1 MSMAGRVLS
10 GFLAI
15 SSILIVL
22 GGRAPGAITW
32 LGTGAD
38 DSWSTVTNWNPNG
51 SPDGQD
57 IVFDATDA
65 RPTAGTVNSIVS
77 SSLSVASLNY
87 LNTTNQF
94 HTTQID
100 ANQTLTVNGNV
111 TIGPDAAGTTNV
123 AILGGG
129 SLAINS
135 ASGTFQVGGS
145 NQTSGNSATLNMSG
159 LTRFAADVSTFRVG
173 DNTGNSGS
181 TASTVILAKDS
192 TIKATNLELGG
203 VCGREAVHTLKLGS
217 GANVINADNV
227 YVGMSTGRSGGTLQF
242 NGTGGSLNLHA
253 KNGTGRA
260 NMYVAAGSSA
270 TWASQTSLVD
280 FTGHQA
286 DLSLNRL
293 DIASRAGGYDNTGN
307 PGSGATATFSFDTG
321 TLDVTAVTLANRSG
335 AANTGTKPIVGT
347 LNLGGG
353 TVNIGSGGIALA
365 TNSSSSTGTVTGTVN
380 ITGGA
385 VTLAGN
391 IAKGGGTGTTA
402 SLTLNGPSAVLNMQG
417 RNITGLDTFTYQD
430 GTLKNLGTVNTG
442 ITLAGTGS
450 RVFQQD
456 ASYSGEV
463 KGIIS
468 GAGIG
473 LIKTGAGKLALSGS
487 NSYTGNTDINDGVLQ
502 FNAPAAIG
510 GGTARNVTVNSGA
523 TVAFGPA
530 YGTLQSTLAS
540 RIANTSAGTIALTA
554 DSSEALDFS
563 SAGAD
568 LTAASLGAVGTAIYS
583 GVLTPNGTT
592 YRLGGG
598 GGTLT
603 VSSNLT
609 GNNSLVVHGAGSSG
623 TVVLS
628 GTNNHTGTTTV
639 NPGVLSISSESN
651 LGSGTIILAG
661 GTLRST
667 GTTAFNVT
675 KAITL
680 TSNSFLDTLNTGNT
694 TYRGVISDGDGA
706 FGFTKTGTS
715 NLILQAN
722 NTYDGE
728 TVLSSGTTYLYT
740 NNGLGSVAGAT
751 TLANTGTLSV
761 ETDYTTPETL
771 YLNGGILRTSSEGG
785 TRSWWGNIVL
795 GANSTIQA
803 KNQTSAATLVVNGT
817 ISGEYGLLVGNA
829 EPGIVQ
835 FGGVNTYSGDT
846 RIVKGTL
853 RLASTNALQNTTLN
867 LASGDTGVL
876 TFSTTPT
883 AYTVG
888 GLKGSRNLDLD
899 GKTVSIGNNNL
910 NTTYSGQLSN
920 GSLTK
925 VGGGTLT
932 LSNASL
938 HAGDTRIASGTL
950 TLENANALQNSTLD
964 LAAGDAGQLAFGSA
978 TAYVLGGLKGARDFD
993 MGGNALSIG
1002 NNNLNTT
1009 YSGQLSNG
1017 SLTKIGTGVLKF
1029 DRAES
1034 VNSQTSTTINA
1045 GTLEFVHNNNLG
1057 QSGAGITL
1065 AGGTLRY
1072 VGTTDMLSVD
1082 RAITLT
1088 ADSSIS
1094 AATVALWLPG
1104 KVSDGADTFGL
1115 TCTAGRVYL
1124 VNSANDYDGLT
1135 VVKNGGSLYATRDHS
1150 LGNPTGA
1157 TIVETGGQL
1166 MVETNY
1172 TTLETLQLNGGI
1184 LRTSAGGGSTVRWA
1198 GDVVLGADSI
1208 IRAKVSGGQSTLVVA
1223 GTISGDRGLRVG
1235 DGEAGIV
1242 KFTGTNTYTG
1252 ATSVLQ
1258 GNLVVDGSIAASS
1271 GVSVASGAT
1280 LQGHG
1285 SVSSLSGAGLVSPG
1299 NSPGVLTATS
1309 VDPAGGLDFA
1319 FQFTAPGSPD
1329 YDNAAASVNDVLRLA
1344 SLSAPFAGPL
1354 ESGNQINVYLN
1365 VASLDADDLFRGGFF
1380 TDRTQ
1385 DFSPVLAQAT
1395 FNYFVALDG
1404 QGTYTFE
1411 GVNYYRLADTGLAPG
1426 FAVTTV
1432 LETADFG
1439 AGPVQGYVLQFG
1451 QLAAVP
1457 EPSTAVLA
1465 AGALLCLGLVVR
1477 RRRG

>member
-22 GGRAPGAITW
+22 SGRAPGAITW

-129 SLAINS
+129 SLAVNS

-159 LTRFAADVSTFRVG
+159 LTRFTADVGTFRVG

-286 DLSLNRL
+286 DLLLNRL

-487 NSYTGNTDINDGVLQ
+487 NSYTGNNDINDGVLQ

-628 GTNNHTGTTTV
+628 GTNNYTGTTTV
-639 NPGVLSISSESN
+639 NPGVLSISSESR
-651 LGSGTIILAG
+651 LGSGTVTLAG
-661 GTLRST
+661 GTLRTT
-667 GTTAFNVT
+667 GDDKDGLTIT
-675 KAITL
+675 KSINL
-680 TSNSFLDTLNTGNT
+680 TGNSFLDTLNTGNT
-694 TYRGVISDGDGA
+694 IYRGVISDGDGV
-706 FGFTKTGTS
+706 FGFTKVGGY
-715 NLILQAN
+715 NLVLQAN
-722 NTYDGE
+722 NTYRGE
-728 TVLSSGTTYLYT
+728 TVLNTATTYLRT

-795 GANSTIQA
+795 GATSTIQA
-803 KNQTSAATLVVNGT
+803 KNQTSAATLVINGT
-817 ISGEYGLLVGNA
+817 ISGDYGLLVGSGEA
-829 EPGIVQ
+829 GIVQ
-835 FGGVNTYSGDT
+835 FGGANTYSGDT

-853 RLASTNALQNTTLN
+853 RLTSTNALQNTTLN

-899 GKTVSIGNNNL
+899 GKTVSIGNNGQS
-910 NTTYSGQLSN
+910 TTYSGQLSN

-964 LAAGDAGQLAFGSA
+964 LAAGDVGELAFGSA
-978 TAYVLGGLKGARDFD
+978 TTYVLGGLKGARDFD
-993 MGGNALSIG
+993 MRGNALSIG

-1009 YSGQLSNG
+1009 YDGQLSNG
-1017 SLTKIGTGVLKF
+1017 SLTKVGTGAL
-1029 DRAES
+1029 RLTG
-1034 VNSQTSTTINA
+1034 VNSQTSTAINA
-1045 GTLEFVHNNNLG
+1045 GTLEFSADANLG

-1072 VGTTDMLSVD
+1072 IGTKDGLSVD

-1088 ADSSIS
+1088 ADSSVS
-1094 AATVALWLPG
+1094 ATDVSVSLAG
-1104 KVSDGADTFGL
+1104 KISDGSGTFGL
-1115 TCTAGRVYL
+1115 TCSGGRVCL
-1124 VNSANDYDGLT
+1124 ANGANDYDGVT
-1135 VVKNGGSLYATRDHS
+1135 VVTSTGKLYATRDHS

-1157 TIVETGGQL
+1157 TIVESGGQF

-1172 TTLETLQLNGGI
+1172 TTRETLRLNGGI

-1223 GTISGDRGLRVG
+1223 GTISGDHGLRVG

-1285 SVSSLSGAGLVSPG
+1285 CVSSLSGAGLISPG

-1319 FQFTAPGSPD
+1319 FQFNAPGSPD

>member
-22 GGRAPGAITW
+22 GGRAPAAITW

-51 SPDGQD
+51 SPEGQD

-77 SSLSVASLNY
+77 SSLSVASLKY
-87 LNTTNQF
+87 LNTTNSF
-94 HTTQID
+94 HTTRID
-100 ANQTLTVNGNV
+100 ANQTLTVNGSV

-123 AILGGG
+123 TILGGG

-135 ASGTFQVGGS
+135 AGGTFQVGGS
-145 NQTSGNSATLNMSG
+145 NQTSGNSATLSMSG
-159 LTRFAADVSTFRVG
+159 LTRFTADVGTFRVG
-173 DNTGNSGS
+173 DNTTNSGS
-181 TASTVILAKDS
+181 TASTVILADSS

-227 YVGMSTGRSGGTLQF
+227 YVGMSEGRSGGTLQF
-242 NGTGGSLNLHA
+242 NGASGSLNLHA

-270 TWASQTSLVD
+270 TWASQTSVVD
-280 FTGHQA
+280 LTGHQA

-293 DIASRAGGYDNTGN
+293 DIASRAGGYDNAGN
-307 PGSGATATFSFDTG
+307 AGSGATATFSFDTG
-321 TLDVTAVTLANRSG
+321 TLDVTAVTLAKRSG
-335 AANTGTKPIVGT
+335 AANTGTKPILGT
-347 LNLGGG
+347 LNLRGG

-365 TNSSSSTGTVTGTVN
+365 TNSSLSTGTVTGTVN
-380 ITGGA
+380 ITGGV
-385 VTLAGN
+385 VTLTGN

-450 RVFQQD
+450 RVFHQD
-456 ASYSGEV
+456 APYSGEV
-463 KGIIS
+463 Q
-468 GAGIG
+468 GAITGTGIG
-473 LIKTGAGKLALSGS
+473 LTKTGAGKLALSGS

-510 GGTARNVTVNSGA
+510 GGTARNVTVNSCA

-540 RIANTSAGTIALTA
+540 RVVNTSAGTVALTA

-568 LTAASLGAVGTAIYS
+568 LTAASLGAVGTATYS
-583 GVLTPNGTT
+583 GVLTPNGAT

-603 VSSNLT
+603 VSNLT

-628 GTNNHTGTTTV
+628 GTNNYTGTTTV
-639 NPGVLSISSESN
+639 NPGGLSISSDSN

-675 KAITL
+675 NAITL

-817 ISGEYGLLVGNA
+817 ISGAYGLLVGNA

-835 FGGVNTYSGDT
+835 FGGANTYSGDT

-876 TFSTTPT
+876 TFGTPT

-888 GLKGSRNLDLD
+888 GLKGSRNLDLG
-899 GKTVSIGNNNL
+899 GKTVNIGNNGQS
-910 NTTYSGQLSN
+910 TTYSGQFSN

-950 TLENANALQNSTLD
+950 TLENANALQSSTLD
-964 LAAGDAGQLAFGSA
+964 LAADDAGQLAFGSP
-978 TAYVLGGLKGARDFD
+978 TAFVLGGLKGSRSFD
-993 MGGNALSIG
+993 LGGKALSIG
-1002 NNNLNTT
+1002 NNNQNTT
-1009 YSGQLSNG
+1009 YDGQLSNG
-1017 SLTKIGTGVLKF
+1017 SLTKVGTGTLKLTG
-1029 DRAES
+1029 
-1034 VNSQTSTTINA
+1034 VNSQTSTAINA
-1045 GTLEFVHNNNLG
+1045 GTLEFSADANLG
-1057 QSGAGITL
+1057 QSGVSITL

-1072 VGTTDMLSVD
+1072 IGTKDGLSVD

-1094 AATVALWLPG
+1094 ATDVSVSLAG
-1104 KVSDGADTFGL
+1104 KISDGAGTFGL
-1115 TCTAGRVYL
+1115 TCSGGRVCL
-1124 VNSANDYDGLT
+1124 ANGANDYDGVT
-1135 VVKNGGSLYATRDHS
+1135 VVTSTGKLYATRDHS

-1157 TIVETGGQL
+1157 TIVESGGQF

-1172 TTLETLQLNGGI
+1172 TTRETLRLNGGI
-1184 LRTSAGGGSTVRWA
+1184 LRTSAGGGATVRWA
-1198 GDVVLGADSI
+1198 GDVVLDADSI
-1208 IRAKVSGGQSTLVVA
+1208 IRAKVSGGQSTVVVD
-1223 GTISGDRGLRVG
+1223 GPIRGNYGLRVG

-1285 SVSSLSGAGLVSPG
+1285 YVSSLSGAGLVSPG

-1319 FQFTAPGSPD
+1319 FQFNAPGSPD
-1329 YDNAAASVNDVLRLA
+1329 YDNAAASVNDVLRLT

-1380 TDRTQ
+1380 TDLAQ

-1426 FAVTTV
+1426 FAATTV

-1439 AGPVQGYVLQFG
+1439 AGPVQGYVMQFG

-1477 RRRG
+1477 RLRG